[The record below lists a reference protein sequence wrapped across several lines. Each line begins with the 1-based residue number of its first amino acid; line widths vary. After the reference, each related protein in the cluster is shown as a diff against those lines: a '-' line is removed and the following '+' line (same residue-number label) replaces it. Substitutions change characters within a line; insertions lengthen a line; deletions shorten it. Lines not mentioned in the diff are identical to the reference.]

1 MTNEEKIA
9 EMIKVSKMPYKER
22 IAYIKQSI
30 AKSKMK
36 NTINEDNEN
45 NNHNIEFKTIF
56 KLTRYDTRKSKGRR
70 YPTFRV
76 EADAGSTYFST
87 REEAEE
93 RLRYR
98 TCYDCY
104 AYCWVLSE
112 IPLGIKHL
120 SFESFSERV
129 YLPDGQLW
137 GERPYADMMTTSDI
151 PPQFDEIECDNYI
164 YNRNYFAGRKPE
176 ENRFQPSDI
185 IEVFCYERRHYWS
198 AGHGELAIV
207 LEGPPTIEVISEL
220 SERYLKNE
228 RNLTGDCGFDLGTRI
243 NAWYDAYTIV
253 PAYES
258 LNIEDNPIDYCP
270 THCAMR
276 LTEEVSARMRNKLET
291 LRAKVM
297 ENEKWQQRF
306 ISQRLITEL

>member
-1 MTNEEKIA
+1 M
-9 EMIKVSKMPYKER
+9 
-22 IAYIKQSI
+22 
-30 AKSKMK
+30 
-36 NTINEDNEN
+36 D
-45 NNHNIEFKTIF
+45 FKTIF

-76 EADAGSTYFST
+76 EADARSTYFST

-93 RLRYR
+93 RLRYL
-98 TCYDCY
+98 TGYDRD

-112 IPLGIKHL
+112 IPLGINHL
-120 SFESFSERV
+120 SYESFSERV

-137 GERPYADMMTTSDI
+137 GERPYADMLSGDI
-151 PPQFDEIECDNYI
+151 PPQYSEIEFDNYI
-164 YNRNYFAGRKPE
+164 DGRNYFAGRKPE
-176 ENRFQPSDI
+176 EIRFQPGDI
-185 IEVFCYERRHYWS
+185 IEVFCYEGNRHWS

-207 LEGPPTIEVISEL
+207 LEAPPTIEIISEL
-220 SERYLKNE
+220 SEHYLKNG

-270 THCAMR
+270 THCTMR
-276 LTEEVSARMRNKLET
+276 LTGEVSARMRNKLET

-306 ISQRLITEL
+306 ISHRLITEL

>member
-1 MTNEEKIA
+1 MRC
-9 EMIKVSKMPYKER
+9 SKEHSANRLPS
-22 IAYIKQSI
+22 A
-30 AKSKMK
+30 A
-36 NTINEDNEN
+36 TI
-45 NNHNIEFKTIF
+45 IMEFKTIF

-76 EADAGSTYFST
+76 EADARSTYFST

-93 RLRYR
+93 RLRYLTR
-98 TCYDCY
+98 YDCY

-112 IPLGIKHL
+112 IPLGINHL
-120 SFESFSERV
+120 YDESFSERV

-137 GERPYADMMTTSDI
+137 GERPYADMMPDDI
-151 PPQFDEIECDNYI
+151 PPQYGEIEFDNYI
-164 YNRNYFAGRKPE
+164 YGRNYFAGRRPE
-176 ENRFQPSDI
+176 EILFQPGDI
-185 IEVFCYERRHYWS
+185 IEVFCYDGNRHWS

-207 LEGPPTIEVISEL
+207 LEAPPTIEVISEL
-220 SERYLKNE
+220 SERYLKKG
-228 RNLTGDCGFDLGTRI
+228 RYLTNDRGFDLGTRI

-258 LNIEDNPIDYCP
+258 LNTEDNPIDYCP

-276 LTEEVSARMRNKLET
+276 LTGEVSARMRNKLEA

-297 ENEKWQQRF
+297 ENEEWQQKL
-306 ISQRLITEL
+306 ISKRLITEL

>member
-9 EMIKVSKMPYKER
+9 ELIKVSKMPSEER

-56 KLTRYDTRKSKGRR
+56 KLTQYDTHKSKGRR

-76 EADAGSTYFST
+76 VAARSAYFTT

-93 RLRYR
+93 RLRYL
-98 TCYDCY
+98 TDYDCD

-112 IPLGIKHL
+112 IPLGINHL
-120 SFESFSERV
+120 SYESFSERV

-137 GERPYADMMTTSDI
+137 GERPYADMSPSDI
-151 PPQFDEIECDNYI
+151 PPQFGEIEFDNYL
-164 YNRNYFAGRKPE
+164 YGRNYFAGRRPE
-176 ENRFQPSDI
+176 EIRFQPGDI
-185 IEVFCYERRHYWS
+185 IEVFCYDGNHYWS
-198 AGHGELAIV
+198 DGHGELAIV
-207 LEGPPTIEVISEL
+207 LETPPTVEVISEL
-220 SERYLKNE
+220 SERYLKSG
-228 RNLTGDCGFDLGTRI
+228 RYLTNDRGFDLGTRI
-243 NAWYDAYTIV
+243 NALYDAYTIV
-253 PAYES
+253 NAYVPLSTEG
-258 LNIEDNPIDYCP
+258 DPIDYCP

-276 LTEEVSARMRNKLET
+276 LTEEVSARMRNKLEA

-297 ENEKWQQRF
+297 ENEEWQKRF